1 LTDFNIIPTV
11 VFSHPPLATVGLL
24 EDQALTKYG
33 KENINVYKADFFNL
47 FETLDADKSKREK
60 SLYKLICLKSEQD
73 KIIGAQLI
81 GRGTDEVMQT
91 LSVAIKMGARKRD
104 LDQTLAIHPTASE
117 ELVLMDPKI
126 WGDEDMIR

>member
-1 LTDFNIIPTV
+1 MPTV

-24 EDQALTKYG
+24 EDQAIAKYG
-33 KENINVYKADFFNL
+33 ADQISVFKSEFYNL
-47 FETLDADKSKREK
+47 FETLEADKSKREK

-91 LSVAIKMGARKRD
+91 LTVAIKMGARKRD

-126 WGDEDMIR
+126 WGSDEMKK